1 MTEQK
6 ENLTLADAILMGS
19 SVIKPVA
26 GVQMT
31 AEMDSGCALGM
42 ANKAKGVEYVVMTE
56 AQAQHSRMQRAITG
70 ERERSNGTAAI
81 WGNWVKAIV
90 PMPCECGGWMGEIQN
105 VITHLFDSHVM
116 AIDTSMRAKWTIEQ
130 LADWVRS
137 VEGPARE
144 EEKRLN
150 EQEDRERAERWEREG
165 AYPIHFSPQ
174 MSRMM
179 GITHPYSGAMRP
191 GNSIDTH
198 WNGELTRNIFHPD
211 GGVTLEPISNENPY
225 MKDPFAGM
233 ASNATAYSQ
242 QQMEEM
248 KKLTLDDLEKLVGK
262 MAEMMA
268 EAK

>member
-42 ANKAKGVEYVVMTE
+42 ANKAKGVEYVVMTPEE
-56 AQAQHSRMQRAITG
+56 ATQSHLHRMRTG
-70 ERERSNGTAAI
+70 ERERSIGTAAI
-81 WGNWVKAIV
+81 WGNWVKTVV
-90 PMPCECGGWMGEIQN
+90 PVPCGCWGGAGQIQD
-105 VITHLFDSHVM
+105 VITHLFDVHVM
-116 AIDTSMRAKWTIEQ
+116 DNRDRLKWTIEQ